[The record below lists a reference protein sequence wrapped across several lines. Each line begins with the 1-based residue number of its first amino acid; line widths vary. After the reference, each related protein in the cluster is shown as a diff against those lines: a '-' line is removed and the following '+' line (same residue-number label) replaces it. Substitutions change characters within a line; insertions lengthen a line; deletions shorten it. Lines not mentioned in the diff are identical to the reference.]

1 MLRASCHCGAIVLE
15 IARRPR
21 KLTQCNCSI
30 CRRYGAL
37 WAYCS
42 RSGARVV
49 HGRSSLVKYTQ
60 ENRARQFWRCKIC
73 GCVTHHQRPRG
84 TVIAVN
90 ARNMD
95 PHTVAEVP
103 IRMLDGASTWKVLSE
118 HPQPD
123 LFRSPEPRK
132 PSSKTRRRP
141 GSSGQPSMTTSC
153 GSRPS

>member
-1 MLRASCHCGAIVLE
+1 MLRASCHCGAVVLE

-49 HGRSSLVKYTQ
+49 QGRSSLVKYTQ

-95 PHTVAEVP
+95 PQTVADVP
-103 IRMLDGASTWKVLSE
+103 IRTLDGASTWKVLSE
-118 HPQPD
+118 RRQRE
-123 LFRSPEPRK
+123 LFRSPVPR
-132 PSSKTRRRP
+132 
-141 GSSGQPSMTTSC
+141 
-153 GSRPS
+153 